1 MKLKFDR
8 ELIKKYGGF
17 LAGAVALI
25 FIYKFLDNFGLI
37 TTIIFSAFGHV
48 FEILM
53 PILIGLVLAYFLFR
67 PMRGIEKFIFKI
79 IPKSQ
84 NHSSA
89 VRLISILVVYIIT
102 IILIILFFY
111 ATIPSVIESLTGFGN
126 QMPEYLKKIDELL
139 GRGLAKG
146 GAVQDILAA
155 LKYTIEGLQI
165 LTPRDIMNQV
175 AAYYGTNPESIKDIS
190 SVALIFVKGTVKFI
204 VSFFIVFFTGFYI
217 MLDKE
222 KITRQIDRFA
232 KALMNKTLYN
242 GSRWAAITT
251 DNIFYKYFTGK
262 ILTSIFIGFL
272 CYLGFLIIGVS
283 YAPLIAMIIGV
294 TNVIPYFGPIIGAV
308 FGITITLMDDPVKA
322 LWLSIVVLIV
332 LQFDGNILVPN
343 VLGKIVE
350 LNPFWVL
357 VSVVV
362 GGSLFGLLGMFVA
375 IPMFAV
381 IKVFF
386 EEALTR
392 WEIHRESLALEGP
405 QPDERKVKFQ

>member
-1 MKLKFDR
+1 MKLKFDM
-8 ELIKKYGGF
+8 ELIKKYCY
-17 LAGAVALI
+17 LLVGAVALI
-25 FIYKFLDNFGLI
+25 FIYKILDNFGSI
-37 TTIIFSAFGHV
+37 TTIIFSAIGSIFG
-48 FEILM
+48 ILM
-53 PILIGLVLAYFLFR
+53 PILIGVVLAYFLFR
-67 PMRGIEKFIFKI
+67 PMRGIEKFVYKM

-84 NHSSA
+84 EHTGG
-89 VRLISILVVYIIT
+89 VRLIAILIVYIIT

-111 ATIPSVIESLTGFGN
+111 ATIPSVIESLTSFVN
-126 QMPEYLKKIDELL
+126 QMPGNLTKIDELL
-139 GRGLAKG
+139 GRSLAQG
-146 GAVQDILAA
+146 GAAQDILAS
-155 LKYTIEGLQI
+155 LKLTIDGLQV
-165 LTPRDIMNQV
+165 LTPRDMMNQL
-175 AAYYGTNPESIKDIS
+175 AAYYGTNPGSIKDIS
-190 SVALIFVKGTVKFI
+190 SVALIFVKGTVGFI
-204 VSFFIVFFTGFYI
+204 ISFFIVFFTGFYL

-222 KITRQIDRFA
+222 KITQQIDRFA

-262 ILTSIFIGFL
+262 ILTSILIGFL
-272 CYLGFLIIGVS
+272 CYLGFLVIGVT

-294 TNVIPYFGPIIGAV
+294 MNVIPYFGPIIGAA
-308 FGITITLMDDPVKA
+308 FGITITLIDDPVKA
-322 LWLSIVVLIV
+322 LWLSIWIIMV

-386 EEALTR
+386 EEVLTR
-392 WEIHRESLALEGP
+392 WEIHRERLRVDDGSEL
-405 QPDERKVKFQ
+405 DE

>member
-1 MKLKFDR
+1 MKLKFDM
-8 ELIKKYGGF
+8 ELIKKYCY
-17 LAGAVALI
+17 LLVGAIALI
-25 FIYKFLDNFGLI
+25 FIYKILDNFGSI
-37 TTIIFSAFGHV
+37 TTIIFSAIGSIFG
-48 FEILM
+48 ILM
-53 PILIGLVLAYFLFR
+53 PILIGVVLAYFLFR
-67 PMRGIEKFIFKI
+67 PMRGIEKFVYKM

-84 NHSSA
+84 EHTGG
-89 VRLISILVVYIIT
+89 VRLIAILIVYIIT

-111 ATIPSVIESLTGFGN
+111 ATIPSVIESLTSFVN
-126 QMPEYLKKIDELL
+126 QMPGNLTKIDELL
-139 GRGLAKG
+139 GRSLAQG
-146 GAVQDILAA
+146 GAAQDILAS
-155 LKYTIEGLQI
+155 LKFTIDGLQV
-165 LTPRDIMNQV
+165 LTPRDMMNQL
-175 AAYYGTNPESIKDIS
+175 AAYYGTNPGSIKDIS
-190 SVALIFVKGTVKFI
+190 SVALIFVKGTVGFI
-204 VSFFIVFFTGFYI
+204 ISFFIVFFTGFYL

-222 KITRQIDRFA
+222 KITQQIDRFA

-262 ILTSIFIGFL
+262 ILTSILIGFL
-272 CYLGFLIIGVS
+272 CYLGFLVIGVT

-294 TNVIPYFGPIIGAV
+294 MNVIPYFGPIIGAA
-308 FGITITLMDDPVKA
+308 FGITITLIDDPVKA
-322 LWLSIVVLIV
+322 LWLSIWIIMV

-386 EEALTR
+386 EEVLTR
-392 WEIHRESLALEGP
+392 WEIHRERLRVDDGSEL
-405 QPDERKVKFQ
+405 DE

>member
-1 MKLKFDR
+1 MKLKFDM
-8 ELIKKYGGF
+8 ELIKKYCY
-17 LAGAVALI
+17 LLVGAIALI
-25 FIYKFLDNFGLI
+25 FIYKILDNFGSI
-37 TTIIFSAFGHV
+37 TTIIFSAIGSIFG
-48 FEILM
+48 ILM
-53 PILIGLVLAYFLFR
+53 AILIGVVLAYFLFR
-67 PMRGIEKFIFKI
+67 PMRGIEKFVYKM

-84 NHSSA
+84 EHTGG
-89 VRLISILVVYIIT
+89 VRLIAILIVYIIT

-111 ATIPSVIESLTGFGN
+111 ATIPSVIESLTSFVN
-126 QMPEYLKKIDELL
+126 QMPGNLTKIDELL
-139 GRGLAKG
+139 GRSLAQG
-146 GAVQDILAA
+146 GAAQDILAS
-155 LKYTIEGLQI
+155 LKLTIDGLQV
-165 LTPRDIMNQV
+165 LTPRDMMNQL
-175 AAYYGTNPESIKDIS
+175 AAYYGTNPGSIKDIS
-190 SVALIFVKGTVKFI
+190 SVALIFVKGTVGFI
-204 VSFFIVFFTGFYI
+204 ISFFIVFFTGFYL

-222 KITRQIDRFA
+222 KITQQIDRFA

-262 ILTSIFIGFL
+262 ILTSILIGFL
-272 CYLGFLIIGVS
+272 CYLGFLVIGVT

-294 TNVIPYFGPIIGAV
+294 MNVIPYFGPIIGAA
-308 FGITITLMDDPVKA
+308 FGITITLIDDPVKA
-322 LWLSIVVLIV
+322 LWLSIWIIMV

-386 EEALTR
+386 EEVLTR
-392 WEIHRESLALEGP
+392 WEIHRERLRVDDGSEL
-405 QPDERKVKFQ
+405 DE

>member
-8 ELIKKYGGF
+8 ELIKKYCY
-17 LAGAVALI
+17 LLVGALVLI
-25 FIYKFLDNFGLI
+25 FAYKFLDNFGSI
-37 TTIIFSAFGHV
+37 INTIFSVFASAFKL
-48 FEILM
+48 LM
-53 PILIGLVLAYFLFR
+53 PIFIGLVLAYFLFR
-67 PMRGIEKFIFKI
+67 PMRGIEKFVFKK

-84 NHSSA
+84 NHSGM
-89 VRLISILVVYIIT
+89 VRLISILIIYIIT
-102 IILIILFFY
+102 IVLIILFFY
-111 ATIPSVIESLTGFGN
+111 ATIPSVIESLTSFAN
-126 QMPEYLKKIDELL
+126 QMPENLRKIDELL
-139 GRGLAKG
+139 GRSLAQG
-146 GAVQDILAA
+146 GAAQDILAS
-155 LKYTIEGLQI
+155 LKYTIDGLQI

-190 SVALIFVKGTVKFI
+190 SVALIFVKGTIGFI
-204 VSFFIVFFTGFYI
+204 ISFFIVFFTGVYI

-232 KALMNKTLYN
+232 NALMNKTLYN

-262 ILTSIFIGFL
+262 ILTSMFIAFL
-272 CYLGFLIIGVS
+272 CYLGFLMIGVN

-322 LWLSIVVLIV
+322 LWLSIVIISV

-392 WEIHRESLALEGP
+392 WETYRERIKSEDGSEL
-405 QPDERKVKFQ
+405 DE

>member
-1 MKLKFDR
+1 MKLKFDM
-8 ELIKKYGGF
+8 ELIKKYCY
-17 LAGAVALI
+17 LLVGAIALI
-25 FIYKFLDNFGLI
+25 FIYKILDNFGSI
-37 TTIIFSAFGHV
+37 TTIIFSAIGSIFG
-48 FEILM
+48 ILM
-53 PILIGLVLAYFLFR
+53 PILIGVVLAYFLFR
-67 PMRGIEKFIFKI
+67 PMRGIEKFVYKM

-84 NHSSA
+84 EHTGG
-89 VRLISILVVYIIT
+89 VRLIAILIVYIIT

-111 ATIPSVIESLTGFGN
+111 ATIPSVIESLTSFVN
-126 QMPEYLKKIDELL
+126 QMPGNLTKIDELL
-139 GRGLAKG
+139 GRSLAQG
-146 GAVQDILAA
+146 GAAQDILAS
-155 LKYTIEGLQI
+155 LKLTIDGLQV
-165 LTPRDIMNQV
+165 LTPRDMMNQL
-175 AAYYGTNPESIKDIS
+175 AAYYGTNPGSIKDIS
-190 SVALIFVKGTVKFI
+190 SVALIFVKGTVGFI
-204 VSFFIVFFTGFYI
+204 ISFFIVFFTGFYL

-222 KITRQIDRFA
+222 KITQQIDRFA

-262 ILTSIFIGFL
+262 ILTSILIGFL
-272 CYLGFLIIGVS
+272 CYLGFLVIGVT

-294 TNVIPYFGPIIGAV
+294 MNVIPYFGPIIGAA
-308 FGITITLMDDPVKA
+308 FGITITLIDDPVKA
-322 LWLSIVVLIV
+322 LWLSIWIIMV

-386 EEALTR
+386 EEVLTR
-392 WEIHRESLALEGP
+392 WEIHRERLRVDDGSEL
-405 QPDERKVKFQ
+405 DE

>member
-1 MKLKFDR
+1 LKLKFDI
-8 ELIKKYGGF
+8 ELVKKYSY
-17 LAGAVALI
+17 LLVGAIALI
-25 FIYKFLDNFGLI
+25 FIYKILDNFGLI
-37 TTIIFSAFGHV
+37 ANAFSGAIGGA

-53 PILIGLVLAYFLFR
+53 PILTGVVLAYFLFR
-67 PMRGIEKFIFKI
+67 PMRGIEKFVFKM

-84 NHSSA
+84 EHSGG
-89 VRLISILVVYIIT
+89 VRLIAILIVYTNT

-111 ATIPSVIESLTGFGN
+111 ATIPSVIDSLTGFVN
-126 QMPEYLKKIDELL
+126 QMPENLMKIDELL
-139 GRGLAKG
+139 GRSLAKG
-146 GAVQDILAA
+146 SAGQDIIVA
-155 LKYTIEGLQI
+155 LKAAIEGLQI
-165 LTPRDIMNQV
+165 LTPRDIMNQL

-190 SVALIFVKGTVKFI
+190 GVALIFVRGTVGFI
-204 VSFFIVFFTGFYI
+204 ISFFIVFFTGFYL

-222 KITRQIDRFA
+222 KITEQIDRFA

-242 GSRWAAITT
+242 GSRWAVITM

-272 CYLGFLIIGVS
+272 CYLGFLMIGVS
-283 YAPLIAMIIGV
+283 YAPLIAVIIGV

-308 FGITITLMDDPVKA
+308 FGIAITLMDDPVKA
-322 LWLSIVVLIV
+322 LWLSIVVIVV
-332 LQFDGNILVPN
+332 LQFDGNVLVPN

-362 GGSLFGLLGMFVA
+362 GGSLFGLVGMFVA

-392 WEIHRESLALEGP
+392 WEMHQEKQALVGP
-405 QPDERKVKFQ
+405 KKDE